1 MEWGQKLATW
11 WLVGEIQNISLF
23 GTLVS
28 SRGHKNRTKK
38 LRERERERE
47 EEKEVESR
55 LHRAQRT
62 SVALRSWREEDK
74 PQKEKWKAI
83 WV

>member
-38 LRERERERE
+38 LKERERERERE
-47 EEKEVESR
+47 GEK
-55 LHRAQRT
+55 
-62 SVALRSWREEDK
+62 K
-74 PQKEKWKAI
+74 KKEKKWRIDYTKYREPI
-83 WV
+83 

>member
-38 LRERERERE
+38 LREREREE
-47 EEKEVESR
+47 EEEVENR

-62 SVALRSWREEDK
+62 NVALRSWREEDRT
-74 PQKEKWKAI
+74 QKEK
-83 WV
+83 